1 MQAVGD
7 SCGKRPGPPVRTLAI
22 VFLLLLVSGCAGL
35 EPRYAYVDSVASRSA
50 EGMHRYLLLARPR
63 GYGSAEEA
71 PAYVRKRHEEFVNLA
86 HQVLRQAG
94 YQRVESAD
102 DAELVIGF
110 DYGVEVTMGQVRSER
125 TSTVEMVAFDW
136 IAVRDSDER
145 NAIWRTYAY
154 MDGSSGGLGRVV
166 PELLEA
172 LGPYAGR
179 NTGGTVEIV
188 LD

>member
-1 MQAVGD
+1 M
-7 SCGKRPGPPVRTLAI
+7 RTVCV
-22 VFLLLLVSGCAGL
+22 VFVLFLVSGCTGL
-35 EPRYAYVDSVASRSA
+35 ETRYAYVDSVASRSA
-50 EGMHRYLLLARPR
+50 EGMQRYVLLGRPR

-71 PAYVRKRHEEFVNLA
+71 PAYIRKRHEEFVDLV
-86 HQVLRQAG
+86 HQLLLQAG

-102 DAELVIGF
+102 DAELVIAF
-110 DYGVEVTMGQVRSER
+110 DYGVDVAMEQTRTER
-125 TSTVEMVAFDW
+125 TSTVELVAFDW

-179 NTGGTVEIV
+179 NTGGAVEIV